1 MKKVKFANKIYEV
14 KDIRIIAG
22 GLVQY
27 AIEDEPNHIDWVSN
41 VEVLGGST
49 YNTKK
54 SGLSYP
60 KATAK
65 FD

>member
-1 MKKVKFANKIYEV
+1 MKKVKFANKVYEV
-14 KDIRIIAG
+14 KDIRVIAG

-41 VEVLGGST
+41 VEIIGGDT
-49 YNTKK
+49 YGIK
-54 SGLSYP
+54 SNGRSYP
-60 KATAK
+60 INTAK

>member
-1 MKKVKFANKIYEV
+1 MKVKFANKIYEV
-14 KDIRIIAG
+14 KDTRIVAG

-41 VEVLGGST
+41 VEVIDGAT
-49 YNTKK
+49 YKVK
-54 SGLSYP
+54 DSGEPYP